1 LDSGATA
8 TFITEQLARDRE
20 YKSDAIVGGPNVTW
34 GDASVSTPIKH
45 TTWMNDSMKA
55 LEDCLISV
63 HDYTKQ
69 GNAVLFNSGGER
81 IFNDWSD
88 DEIAVTLVNGQFC
101 VDLNDVEH
109 IPMSGII
116 TSKSVPL
123 EAHVSKLGLGERIKE
138 LHERMEHVN
147 PRIILGEI
155 AVLLESR
162 YYDITDKNVISA
174 YVFWRVAILKEE
186 RASKFKE

>member
-1 LDSGATA
+1 MNLAILDSGATA

-20 YKSDAIVGGPNVTW
+20 YKLDTIVGGPNVTW

-55 LEDCLISV
+55 FVVEGLEDCLISV

-69 GNAVLFNSGGER
+69 GNAVLFNSGGGR

-88 DEIAVTLVNGQFC
+88 DEIAVKLVNGQFC

-138 LHERMEHVN
+138 LHERMGHVN
-147 PRIILGEI
+147 LRIMAM
-155 AVLLESR
+155 AVSG
-162 YYDITDKNVISA
+162 DHPT
-174 YVFWRVAILKEE
+174 
-186 RASKFKE
+186 

>member
-1 LDSGATA
+1 MDSGATA